1 MPPYSSQN
9 RHSKKTVPPALQAPK
24 MCHFCVN
31 QIDEVDYK
39 NVQVLQKYLSSYARI
54 IPKRRSGLCS
64 KHQRKIANA
73 IKRARIMAILPFIRE

>member
-1 MPPYSSQN
+1 M
-9 RHSKKTVPPALQAPK
+9 ALQAPK

-31 QIDEVDYK
+31 QSDEADYK
-39 NVQVLQKYLSSYARI
+39 NVQLLQKYVSGYARI
-54 IPKRRSGLCS
+54 IPKKRSGLCS